1 MLIKK
6 EIPDRY
12 LSLREQF
19 LKQVNRE
26 SQILMF
32 DKEELKLREMLKRKL
47 DKGDLFWFF
56 IPLFQDST
64 WFLPID

>member
-1 MLIKK
+1 MVKKRRQKMLIKK

-32 DKEELKLREMLKRKL
+32 EKEELKLREMLKRKL
-47 DKGDLFWFF
+47 DQGDLF
-56 IPLFQDST
+56 
-64 WFLPID
+64 